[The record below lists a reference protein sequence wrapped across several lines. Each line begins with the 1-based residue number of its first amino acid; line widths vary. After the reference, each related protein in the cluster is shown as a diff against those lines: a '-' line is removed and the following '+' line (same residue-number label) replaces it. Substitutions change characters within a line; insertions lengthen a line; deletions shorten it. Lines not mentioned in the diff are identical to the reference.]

1 MPCTWGTSDLW
12 LSGFL
17 TVFLVA
23 GVFSESI
30 HTGTEGPA
38 KPHSSSVQ
46 QTAKDNYSLAL
57 INNSPVDGEQSSLVA
72 PAEAYTSLSVPVDTK
87 AVLCCPPILLT
98 AVVVATWEI
107 TFRDNSSCTR
117 AYRRDNN
124 ETKDSNCMDTRI
136 TWVSR
141 PDQNPAL
148 QIDPVATTH
157 DGNYTCE
164 MVTPNGNFRHGYY
177 LQVLVPPEVTLFQS
191 GNGTTVCKAAAG
203 KPAAQISWT
212 PEGTCVTEQEHWDD
226 GTVTVQSTCSW
237 EGHRVPNVSCSVSH
251 VTGNKSLSLA
261 LGPGTQTPDL
271 KILYIILSIF
281 IISAT
286 VGSIWLLNIG
296 GCRKCKL
303 KKTEA
308 TPVVEEDEMQPYA
321 SYTEKKNP
329 LYDTVNK
336 VKTSQVLQSEV
347 DELGLNISFIGI

>member
-1 MPCTWGTSDLW
+1 MEG
-12 LSGFL
+12 L
-17 TVFLVA
+17 T
-23 GVFSESI
+23 I
-30 HTGTEGPA
+30 
-38 KPHSSSVQ
+38 
-46 QTAKDNYSLAL
+46 
-57 INNSPVDGEQSSLVA
+57 
-72 PAEAYTSLSVPVDTK
+72 AYTSLSVPVDTK

-124 ETKDSNCMDTRI
+124 ETKDSNCTDTRI

-148 QIDPVATTH
+148 QIDPVPTTH

-177 LQVLVPPEVTLFQS
+177 LQVLVPPEVTLLQS

-251 VTGNKSLSLA
+251 VTGNKTLSLA
-261 LGPGTQTPDL
+261 LDPGVR
-271 KILYIILSIF
+271 ILRFPESSLLIILGMKFSLF
-281 IISAT
+281 LIILVIVVKKIT
-286 VGSIWLLNIG
+286 D
-296 GCRKCKL
+296 CRK
-303 KKTEA
+303 E
-308 TPVVEEDEMQPYA
+308 
-321 SYTEKKNP
+321 
-329 LYDTVNK
+329 
-336 VKTSQVLQSEV
+336 
-347 DELGLNISFIGI
+347 